1 MIIGQAVQCRS
12 LAEVVAAIKHA
23 RQCGARLVPRGG
35 GHCFTDRLSGADVV
49 LDMTGLRSI
58 RVAGEVAT
66 IEAGAVLGEVYPAL
80 DDAGR
85 ALPAGCGPTVG
96 ITGLT
101 LGGGIGLIGRA
112 HGLTCD
118 RLIGARVVLADG
130 TVVDCDSAR
139 EPDLFWALRG
149 AGGGHFGVVTE
160 LRFTTVPAAPVTRIS
175 ARWSPPNPELLAAAW
190 QAWAPETPDELTV
203 NLTMGAERA
212 GLIGASLLAVEPTRE
227 LVRELSDL
235 AGHDIPFELQG
246 GTPLPELKRSFHA
259 PVQEHHIRSE
269 FHARSLSDRI
279 LTELLD
285 HRPGGQLSFTA
296 MGGAYN
302 RIAPDSTAF
311 AHRNERFLLEH
322 VGTPGWV
329 DTSWAI
335 AHEDGSGR
343 VYPNFPDPTLAD
355 GPSAYHGE
363 NLERLR
369 AVKHL
374 YDPDRFFDFPQAL

>member
-1 MIIGQAVQCRS
+1 MITRQVVQCRS
-12 LAEVVAAIKHA
+12 VAEVVAAIKHA
-23 RQCGARLVPRGG
+23 RQSGARLVPRGG

-49 LDMTGLRSI
+49 LDMTDLRSI
-58 RVAGEVAT
+58 SVAGDVAT
-66 IEAGAVLGEVYPAL
+66 VEAGAVLGEVYPAL
-80 DDAGR
+80 DGAGR

-118 RLIGARVVLADG
+118 RLIGAQVVLADG
-130 TVVDCDSAR
+130 TVADCDSAR

-149 AGGGHFGVVTE
+149 AGGGHFAVVTKLHFE
-160 LRFTTVPAAPVTRIS
+160 TVPAAPITRIS
-175 ARWSPPNPELLAAAW
+175 AQWSPPDPELLAAAW
-190 QAWAPETPDELTV
+190 QAWAPEIPDNLTV
-203 NLTMGAERA
+203 NLTIGVRA
-212 GLIGASLLAVEPTRE
+212 GLVGASLLAVEPTRE

-235 AGHDIPFELQG
+235 AGYEIPFDLRG
-246 GTPLPELKRSFHA
+246 GMSLPELKGSFNE
-259 PVQEHHIRSE
+259 PVQQHHTRSE
-269 FHARSLSDRI
+269 FFARSLSDRV

-285 HRPGGQLSFTA
+285 HQPGGRLSFTA

-302 RIAPDSTAF
+302 RVGPDATAF
-311 AHRNERFLLEH
+311 AHRDERFLLQH

-343 VYPNFPDPTLAD
+343 VYPNFPDPTLTD

-363 NLERLR
+363 NLDRLR
-369 AVKHL
+369 AVKQL